1 MPGHFTTDDLL
12 IITKTYPTPSQKY
25 RETTCVAALTR
36 GGEMRRL
43 FPVPFRLL
51 SGDSRFKRWEWVRLK
66 SSRKSTDQRPES
78 RKIEIDSIVRLNEEV
93 KTGDGWR
100 ERLAMIRSH
109 IVSDPDA
116 MEERRKSSGETL
128 GFVEPVRCVAL
139 EITPVDD
146 PEWSDKDI
154 QKLCADGLFDPAEAK
169 ARTLLR
175 KLPFDFHYKYV
186 CATADGEREFRH
198 KVTDWEFG
206 ALFWKCRQNH
216 GPNGWENSF
225 RDRVERD
232 FIESRKLL
240 FLMGTMHLYP
250 NRWLIVGVVYP
261 PKPQPAPAL
270 QQLDLGLGL

>member
-1 MPGHFTTDDLL
+1 L
-12 IITKTYPTPSQKY
+12 IKP
-25 RETTCVAALTR
+25 
-36 GGEMRRL
+36 
-43 FPVPFRLL
+43 
-51 SGDSRFKRWEWVRLK
+51 
-66 SSRKSTDQRPES
+66 
-78 RKIEIDSIVRLNEEV
+78 
-93 KTGDGWR
+93 
-100 ERLAMIRSH
+100 H

-116 MEERRKSSGETL
+116 MEERRKGSGETL

-186 CATADGEREFRH
+186 CAMAEGEREFRH

-206 ALFWKCRQNH
+206 ALFWKCWQNH

-225 RDRVERD
+225 RDRVERE

-261 PKPQPAPAL
+261 PNSPLK
-270 QQLDLGLGL
+270 